1 MKKVGKMHKRSM
13 YLLSLMFVMGTL
25 AEASIFDSNST
36 HGEPVGVP
44 LSQTSKDIKFGDKP
58 ANVLY
63 GELSPE
69 RAGFRVANTELG
81 ALNISLWTYARYI
94 NSTGLDPVSYDA
106 SGNERDVTT
115 RNDVQLSKISLQF
128 KGWVFDEK
136 LHYLVY
142 VWQNNNNWG
151 NDSSSAFAGNLQYL
165 FSNRLKAG
173 AGIVGLP
180 SGRSMEGAHPRF
192 NRVDVRNMA
201 EEFFRASYTSGVWL
215 EGTPFGDDMYFRS
228 VLANNLNQIGVDF
241 SKMDETIDTWSTG
254 IWWNVLG
261 KYAAEG
267 MGWSGGNYGDFE
279 NHQNVAVRMGVHYT
293 TSGETAQGQPGVDAI
308 LNSQIRLSDG
318 RLIFKSPEV
327 FNGGLLDKLHYQ
339 LFTADAGLKY
349 KGLALE
355 GEFFYRYLNDF
366 HFLGATPALSFDSLT
381 DTGFSFQPSYMLIDK
396 TLQTYLSASKIW
408 GDFGEPW
415 DTSVGI
421 NYFPF
426 GASNNKFGRQM
437 RFNADA
443 MYTEDSAVGNGSI
456 PYSVGGTGWTF
467 SMSAELWF

>member
-180 SGRSMEGAHPRF
+180 SGRSMEGAHP
-192 NRVDVRNMA
+192 D
-201 EEFFRASYTSGVWL
+201 
-215 EGTPFGDDMYFRS
+215 
-228 VLANNLNQIGVDF
+228 
-241 SKMDETIDTWSTG
+241 STE
-254 IWWNVLG
+254 W
-261 KYAAEG
+261 
-267 MGWSGGNYGDFE
+267 M
-279 NHQNVAVRMGVHYT
+279 
-293 TSGETAQGQPGVDAI
+293 
-308 LNSQIRLSDG
+308 
-318 RLIFKSPEV
+318 
-327 FNGGLLDKLHYQ
+327 
-339 LFTADAGLKY
+339 
-349 KGLALE
+349 
-355 GEFFYRYLNDF
+355 
-366 HFLGATPALSFDSLT
+366 
-381 DTGFSFQPSYMLIDK
+381 
-396 TLQTYLSASKIW
+396 
-408 GDFGEPW
+408 
-415 DTSVGI
+415 
-421 NYFPF
+421 
-426 GASNNKFGRQM
+426 
-437 RFNADA
+437 
-443 MYTEDSAVGNGSI
+443 
-456 PYSVGGTGWTF
+456 
-467 SMSAELWF
+467 

>member
-1 MKKVGKMHKRSM
+1 MKKQGKVHMR
-13 YLLSLMFVMGTL
+13 YLLLLILILGTFT
-25 AEASIFDSNST
+25 EASIFDKNST
-36 HGEPVGVP
+36 HSEPVGVP
-44 LSQTSKDIKFGDKP
+44 LSQTSKDIKLGDKP
-58 ANVLY
+58 ADVLY

-94 NSTGLDPVSYDA
+94 NSTGLDPISFDDF
-106 SGNERDVTT
+106 GNEQDVTT
-115 RNDVQLSKISLQF
+115 RNDIQLSKITLQF

-180 SGRSMEGAHPRF
+180 SSRAMEGSHPRL

-201 EEFFRASYTSGVWL
+201 EEYFRASYSSGVWL
-215 EGTPFGDDMYFRS
+215 EGAPFGNDMYFRS

-241 SKMDETIDTWSTG
+241 SKMDNTIDTWSTG
-254 IWWNVLG
+254 IWWNVMG
-261 KYAAEG
+261 KYAGKG
-267 MGWSGGNYGDFE
+267 MAWSGGNYGDFE
-279 NHQNVAVRMGVHYT
+279 NHQNVAIRMGVHYT

-327 FNGGLLDKLHYQ
+327 FNSALLDKLHYQ
-339 LFTADAGLKY
+339 LLSADAGVKY
-349 KGLALE
+349 RGFALE
-355 GEFFYRYLNDF
+355 GEFFYRRLDDF
-366 HFLGATPALSFDSLT
+366 QFLGAAPALSFDSLT
-381 DTGFSFQPSYMLIDK
+381 DTGVSIQPSYMLIDE
-396 TLQTYLSASKIW
+396 TLQAYLAASKIW
-408 GDFGEPW
+408 GDYGEPW
-415 DTSVGI
+415 DTSIGV

-426 GASNNKFGRQM
+426 GATNKQYGRQV
-437 RFNADA
+437 RFNGDA
-443 MYTEDSAVGNGSI
+443 MYTENSAIGNGSI

-467 SMSAELWF
+467 SLSAELWF